1 MTDLRNAERE
11 AAQAALHDWAGVAI
25 DTRLIGQAITDEPH
39 LTVTAAE
46 HGWDDGEVSD
56 KLWAILCVTLLG
68 IDYSEQASRFHT
80 DRWALADDVQAAHH
94 RWVTANP
101 TAS

>member
-1 MTDLRNAERE
+1 MTDIRTAELD
-11 AAQAALHDWAGVAI
+11 AAQAALADWAGVTI
-25 DTRLIGQAITDEPH
+25 DTRLIHQAITTEPH

-46 HGWDDGEVSD
+46 HGWDDGEVLD
-56 KLWAILCVTLLG
+56 KLWAILCVTLLD

-80 DRWALADDVQAAHH
+80 DRWALADDVQTAHD
-94 RWVTANP
+94 RWVAANP